1 MGPIGGCPEAP
12 RPGGGRLRSPALPS
26 GILRELQ
33 RTELGEVSRF
43 VFQTNL
49 DSDIRSRTASSE
61 IEPVAWYKSRRILAD
76 AAVFMWI
83 VEAAR
88 YVDPYATI
96 LMNDAPYE
104 LGQSLSYMPGQAGNL
119 DPLDMKQY
127 RIARVD
133 RYLDRLGG
141 VRHSPKA
148 QTTIVRLGWEG
159 IAGFLEG
166 RLGPSP
172 M

>member
-1 MGPIGGCPEAP
+1 
-12 RPGGGRLRSPALPS
+12 
-26 GILRELQ
+26 
-33 RTELGEVSRF
+33 
-43 VFQTNL
+43 
-49 DSDIRSRTASSE
+49 
-61 IEPVAWYKSRRILAD
+61 
-76 AAVFMWI
+76 MWI

-96 LMNDAPYE
+96 LTNDAPYE

-141 VRHSPKA
+141 LRHSPQA

-166 RLGPSP
+166 LLGLYQMPISYFLLLSKDDIALDRTVSEIANAKSHSECLVNLASLHGALSYVHEMPSFHLLTKDREIKSLLKSGLNSKP
-172 M
+172 